1 MTVFV
6 AVLGAAPG
14 VGKST
19 LCVGLARALTADG
32 WSVDHFR
39 EEEIL
44 SRSAYAAVAAEFR
57 ATGVVRPE
65 TLLTATT
72 QYVNDTTADVVVA
85 DALFPYLPSLRAWG
99 HSPDR
104 IAGFLD
110 DLIRI
115 VQPVVLYVDDDPA
128 AALARAAARE
138 TDPGWL
144 NWYIAKLAAAP
155 GSGGHDLPTAAAY
168 LRAERDLTLELL
180 GRWTFRVLP
189 AAAADYLLPEAHSVI
204 TELLRTERG

>member
-85 DALFPYLPSLRAWG
+85 DALFPYLGRDPC
-99 HSPDR
+99 
-104 IAGFLD
+104 AG
-110 DLIRI
+110 R
-115 VQPVVLYVDDDPA
+115 PAPGASTTRTTTSNHDPA
-128 AALARAAARE
+128 
-138 TDPGWL
+138 DG
-144 NWYIAKLAAAP
+144 K
-155 GSGGHDLPTAAAY
+155 
-168 LRAERDLTLELL
+168 
-180 GRWTFRVLP
+180 
-189 AAAADYLLPEAHSVI
+189 
-204 TELLRTERG
+204 